1 MSKKQPKYTYGQQ
14 MYVDQNVLQD
24 TYNAYTTT
32 AYPSTKT
39 TSQQV
44 IYQDQYIEGQPQYVI
59 QGNEY
64 IPQEQYIQQGEEYV
78 VEPNQNYVYEYQQVE
93 NTDQYGQQ
101 YDQQYY
107 EQPQEIIYQDPQTQ
121 QFYMENTQQQNKQQ
135 RSVKYVQ
142 QMAQQKPNI
151 KQNQQYQYQA
161 QEFVSRNP
169 NMKHQYQKQNIPQQ
183 PLPQQYAK
191 NISYV
196 PPVQKPPKYQ
206 NQMVQQ
212 EKPLIESDFAP
223 DFQVANSVL
232 NQSQIPFEEKKDP
245 PSSRMPKQV
254 MGNYQNQK
262 QQVPP
267 SYVIPRRNPNA
278 NITKYE
284 LSSSSHYIN
293 TADPGSSTVPNKN
306 INNNLI
312 NTSNTINQMQS
323 LDKSKNL
330 SGEQNIS
337 IKNKTSNS
345 SMSNQDI
352 KPEVGAGVSCL
363 ENSEINSN
371 INNNSNIKKSNI
383 SNNMMKSDISNNVKE
398 NNIDNQMN
406 ENLNINEEIEQEKPI
421 EEKVPDVSNMNSINE
436 SNKENMEQEQ
446 EQQQNFIKKE
456 ESGDIDDNLDHLPT
470 VNSIMKGTSEM
481 LPPPKKKKYN

>member
-1 MSKKQPKYTYGQQ
+1 
-14 MYVDQNVLQD
+14 
-24 TYNAYTTT
+24 
-32 AYPSTKT
+32 
-39 TSQQV
+39 
-44 IYQDQYIEGQPQYVI
+44 
-59 QGNEY
+59 
-64 IPQEQYIQQGEEYV
+64 
-78 VEPNQNYVYEYQQVE
+78 
-93 NTDQYGQQ
+93 
-101 YDQQYY
+101 
-107 EQPQEIIYQDPQTQ
+107 
-121 QFYMENTQQQNKQQ
+121 MENTQQQNKQQ
-135 RSVKYVQ
+135 RSIKYAQ

-196 PPVQKPPKYQ
+196 PQVQNPPKYQ

-232 NQSQIPFEEKKDP
+232 NQSQIPFEEKKVP
-245 PSSRMPKQV
+245 PSSQMPKHV
-254 MGNYQNQK
+254 IGNYQNQK

-278 NITKYE
+278 NLTKYE
-284 LSSSSHYIN
+284 LSQSSHYVN
-293 TADPGSSTVPNKN
+293 TADPGSRTVPNKN

-312 NTSNTINQMQS
+312 NTSNQMQS

-345 SMSNQDI
+345 SISNQDI

-371 INNNSNIKKSNI
+371 INNNSNIKNSNI
-383 SNNMMKSDISNNVKE
+383 SNNMMKSDISNNNKE
-398 NNIDNQMN
+398 NYIDNQMN

>member
-1 MSKKQPKYTYGQQ
+1 
-14 MYVDQNVLQD
+14 
-24 TYNAYTTT
+24 
-32 AYPSTKT
+32 
-39 TSQQV
+39 
-44 IYQDQYIEGQPQYVI
+44 
-59 QGNEY
+59 
-64 IPQEQYIQQGEEYV
+64 
-78 VEPNQNYVYEYQQVE
+78 
-93 NTDQYGQQ
+93 
-101 YDQQYY
+101 
-107 EQPQEIIYQDPQTQ
+107 
-121 QFYMENTQQQNKQQ
+121 
-135 RSVKYVQ
+135 
-142 QMAQQKPNI
+142 
-151 KQNQQYQYQA
+151 
-161 QEFVSRNP
+161 
-169 NMKHQYQKQNIPQQ
+169 
-183 PLPQQYAK
+183 
-191 NISYV
+191 
-196 PPVQKPPKYQ
+196 
-206 NQMVQQ
+206 
-212 EKPLIESDFAP
+212 
-223 DFQVANSVL
+223 
-232 NQSQIPFEEKKDP
+232 
-245 PSSRMPKQV
+245 

-383 SNNMMKSDISNNVKE
+383 SNNMMKSDISNNNKE
-398 NNIDNQMN
+398 NYIDNQMN

-436 SNKENMEQEQ
+436 SHKENMEQEQ
-446 EQQQNFIKKE
+446 EQQQNFIQKE